1 MKNKIPTGSILNS
14 SVLPEMTGSNVE
26 FLHESGIYQA
36 NRPDVFSEQQMDIYG
51 ERLAKTHHLSSAKRS
66 YKLLQRLKENEQ
78 ALIKSA
84 EILSA
89 GDERN
94 LTPAGEWLLDNFYI
108 IEEQIRMVRHLLPAK
123 FGQGLPV
130 LTEPA
135 HYLRIQAIADEMISH
150 SDGRLESSVL
160 STFIHAYQ
168 RVTPLLM
175 GELWALPAMLRFA
188 LIDNLAR
195 IAVGVADIHQERG
208 QAEEWINEIIHH
220 SAKDASKVIQV
231 IARMADKN
239 DQLSGAFVAELARKL
254 NGQNHSLALTWV
266 EQHLLNTGRNT
277 ADVIEQFN
285 RHLSLSQLSVS
296 NSISGLRQLGEINW
310 QDLVE
315 SLSLV
320 EQVLAQDPSGI
331 YSQMHFDSRDQ
342 YRHVIEELARQSQ
355 FDELSVANQVL
366 ALSRQAGLPIRQQH
380 IGYFLLDKG
389 RTTLEQQLQPRSS
402 LLSQARH
409 HLSQTPLLS
418 WLGSLT
424 LLTTAF
430 TAETLLITRHANMSS
445 LVWLLLL
452 PAVIVIS
459 SQLAMQLLSEVTT
472 RTRHPVPLP
481 RLNFEAAVPDKD
493 RTLVVIPCLISSQ
506 KGIDTLLR
514 SLETSYLGNALA
526 NITFALLA
534 DFTDSKAEHQA
545 NDDEIIG
552 YAVLKIE
559 ALNRRYSSKT
569 QNDVL
574 FSLLHRNRV
583 HNPSQGVWMGYER
596 KRGKL
601 HALNR
606 WLQGEEEM
614 FNVTVGAT
622 HAQMRQVKYVI
633 TLDSDTILPRE
644 TAHKLI
650 GIMAHPLNAP
660 VFDDRLNRVVEGY
673 AILQPRLAE
682 EIPPFGQ
689 GIYARLSSSVP
700 GNDAYSSMS
709 SDIYQDLFGEGSF
722 VGKGIYDV
730 AAFTRAT
737 RNTCPENLV
746 LSHDLLE
753 GCYARSGV
761 VSNVVLYEHYPDN
774 YLSDVARRF
783 RWVRGDWQLLN
794 WLRLRVR
801 LADGSHQSNP
811 LSALSRWKL
820 FDNLRRSVVAP
831 ALLMLIFLTFTYVAN
846 PIFWLGCI
854 VLYLLLPGLLALG
867 IEGMRKSKKRAW
879 QHHLYILSAD
889 ALTRLSRAALLLAA
903 LPHESYWSLK
913 AIVVT
918 LWRLNVT
925 GQFLHE
931 WKSVAAGHAGQA
943 PGLSHFYRAMWIN
956 PMAGVA
962 LSLLTGLINPMLL
975 PMAMPIALLWAAAP
989 GLLWH
994 LSKPASSRQKRLSFE
1009 QQQFLRQ
1016 TARHTWAW
1024 FDDFVTA
1031 EHHHLPPDNFQEVL
1045 QPTVAHRTSP
1055 TNIGLSLLANL
1066 TAWDFGYVTQKQVI
1080 NRTLATLDS
1089 LDRME
1094 HFRGHLYNWY
1104 DTYTLQPLHPRY
1116 ISTVDSGNLAAHL
1129 ITLQS
1134 GLAQWKHQ
1142 PLLALPVIMAGL
1154 QDTFL
1159 LAEKQMGAER
1169 NHHWE
1174 ALTAEFAGLQQAQP
1188 AAIAK
1193 RTSALIG
1200 LSERVLAEIVFPQ
1213 QQVKWFELFIRQ
1225 LIEFQEEW
1233 TLFFSWLTP
1242 QHTLPKELPSLLW
1255 LVELHVHYP
1264 DLPLNQ
1270 SEPVI
1275 WAARE
1280 RMATL
1285 LELEGRLENHA
1296 KMDFRFLYLP
1306 ATSLLSVGYNL
1317 DSGLMDKGAYDL
1329 FPSEVRLTHYF
1340 AISANQL
1347 PVKSWF
1353 VLGRL
1358 FTQLANKPAVMS
1370 WSGSMFEYLMP
1381 HLVMPVYPDTL
1392 LEKMALA
1399 AVRQQIASGEAAH
1412 IPWGVSESAYAAF
1425 DDSQNYQYKAF
1436 GTPELGLKRGLGDD
1450 HVVAPYATLLALM
1463 VLPHPA
1469 TENLMKLKKMGACGK
1484 YGFYEALDFT
1494 AHRLARG
1501 QQFVAVKTY
1510 MAHHQAMGFLAIS
1523 HLLFDAPMVTRFMS
1537 TARFQSSYLL
1547 LQERVPDDIE
1557 LYTPRRQFAEV
1568 VDKAPRSD
1576 LARLREFSGSAGHLP
1591 QLQLLSN
1598 ANYHVLVTQ
1607 SGAGYS
1613 LWKGLSLT
1621 RWRADGTCNQH
1632 GIFCYIR
1639 DRQTGEVISP
1649 TFQPTCNEEPQYIA
1663 RFSDAAAEFEA
1674 RNETLSTHTHI
1685 VVSPEDDVEIRRVIL
1700 TNHSRQPRDIDITSY
1715 AEVVL
1720 APAASDMAHPAFSN
1734 LFVQTEI
1741 VAELEAILTHRRP
1754 REEKTEPVWMFHALL
1769 IHGASERA
1777 TSFETDRAQF
1787 IGRGNSAANPQAL
1800 APDGVLSGSAG
1811 AVLDPLLSIRQKI
1824 QLKPGKSITLDL
1836 IYGVTSQRAACLALL
1851 EKYRNNV
1858 YANRVFEMASSHS
1871 QVALRQLNITAEDA
1885 SLYNQ
1890 LASAVIFA
1898 SPEMRGDSKYLQQNR
1913 LGQTSLW
1920 RHSLS
1925 GDLPIVLVRIENG
1938 TQLSLVSNLIKAH
1951 QYWRQKGLVTDLVII
1966 NGEHGGYQQLLQ
1978 NQLLTMMASAE
1989 TQQLV
1994 DKPGGVF
2001 IRQSEHLASEDITL
2015 LISVAAV
2022 VLEGR
2027 NGSLA
2032 DQLTVLLKPQPTPAS
2047 AHFLPHK
2054 HSAPAAVLPPSSAAL
2069 QMFNGTGGYTAEG
2082 NEYHIHLPENHQTPA
2097 PWCNVLANKQFG
2109 CVVSESGQAY
2119 TWYENAHEYRLTPW
2133 QNDPVSDTSGEAFYL
2148 RDEES
2153 GDVWSPLPLPMRGK
2167 GAYVTQ
2173 HGMGYSR
2180 FVHQERG
2187 ISSSVTTFVARE
2199 EAAKITLVTLSN
2211 LSGRTRYMSITGYVE
2226 WVLGELMSQSAP
2238 HVQTSSAMVEA
2249 GSAILAINRYNSAG
2263 SARTTF
2269 FAASGNQITFSGNRL
2284 ECLGRNGSMRKPA
2297 MMQARGLSGNT
2308 GAGFDPCATLQT
2320 LTTLIDGDTRTFVF
2334 VLGAA
2339 EDTDAALTLMQR
2351 FLPLEA
2357 AEAELEQVKKQW
2369 QDVLNKIEVQT
2380 PDRAVNL
2387 LANRWLLYQTL
2398 ASRLLARSGYY
2409 QSGGAFGFRDQ
2420 LQDTLA
2426 LTHAAPQLLREQLQ
2440 LCASRQFLEGDVQH
2454 WWHPPTGR
2462 GVRTRCSD
2470 DYLWLPYALCHY
2482 VTATDDLTLL
2492 EQQVPYLEAALLLPE
2507 QESVYSLPGV
2517 SQIHENLWEHALR
2530 AIKHALTFGE
2540 HGLPLIGSGDWNDG
2554 MSAVG
2559 IAGRGES
2566 VWLGFF
2572 LYSVLTRFAAL
2583 SHRLGKTDA
2592 ATLCLSQADSL
2603 KTALNNVAWDG
2614 EWFLRGYFDSGET
2627 LGSHLNSECRIDAIA
2642 QSWSVL
2648 SGAGDPDK
2656 CESAMQALHQ
2666 QLVDNDNGLI
2676 KLLTP
2681 PFNGEGPNP
2690 GYIRGYLPGTRENG
2704 GQYTHAALWAIMAFA
2719 EMGHVDRAWS
2729 LLALVN
2735 PINHSLTPA
2744 DVETYKV
2751 EPYVM
2756 AADVYSAENHEGRG
2770 GWTWYTGSA
2779 GWAYQLIIESLLGI
2793 IRHGKQL
2800 QLRPRLPT
2808 AWPGAKVT
2816 YREGEA
2822 TYEIDIVRAEGAHQ
2836 MWLDG
2841 ELCAGDEITLC
2852 DDARH
2857 HQVII
2862 HLTPSLRCQGVSS
2875 IDS

>member
-1 MKNKIPTGSILNS
+1 MKNKLPTGLIINS
-14 SVLPEMTGSNVE
+14 SALPATERTSIE

-36 NRPDVFSEQQMDIYG
+36 NRPDVFSEQQMENYG
-51 ERLAKTHHLSSAKRS
+51 ARLAKTHHLSTAKKS
-66 YKLLQRLKENEQ
+66 YKLLQRLAENEH

-84 EILSA
+84 EILST
-89 GDERN
+89 GDKRN

-108 IEEQIRMVRHLLPAK
+108 IEEQIRMVRQLLPTK
-123 FGQGLPV
+123 FGQGLPA
-130 LTEPA
+130 LTEPS
-135 HYLRIQAIADEMISH
+135 HTLRIQAIADEMISH
-150 SDGRLESSVL
+150 SDGRLESAVL
-160 STFIHAYQ
+160 SRFIQAYQ

-188 LIDNLAR
+188 LLDNLAR
-195 IAVGVADIHQERG
+195 IAQGVAEIHLERS
-208 QAEEWINEIIHH
+208 QAGAWIDEIVHH
-220 SAKDASKVIQV
+220 SAKDATRVIQV
-231 IARMADKN
+231 IAEMAHKN
-239 DQLSGAFVAELARKL
+239 EQLSGAFVAELARKL

-285 RHLSLSQLSVS
+285 RQLSLSQLSVS
-296 NSISGLRQLGEINW
+296 NSITGLRQLGEINW
-310 QDLVE
+310 QDFVE

-320 EQVLAQDPSGI
+320 EQVLVQDPVGI
-331 YSQMHFDSRDQ
+331 YPQMHFDSRDQ

-355 FDELSVANQVL
+355 FDELAVANQ
-366 ALSRQAGLPIRQQH
+366 ALTLCRQAGLPPRQQH

-389 RTTLEQQLQPRSS
+389 RTQLEQQLQPRSS

-430 TAETLLITRHANMSS
+430 SAETLLVTHHAGMSVVLWIL
-445 LVWLLLL
+445 LV
-452 PAVIVIS
+452 PAVILIS
-459 SQLAMQLLSEVTT
+459 SQLALQLLSEVTT

-481 RLNFEAAVPDKD
+481 RLNFEQAVPDGD
-493 RTLVVIPCLISSQ
+493 RTLVVIPCLIST
-506 KGIDTLLR
+506 KTGTDTLLR
-514 SLETSYLGNALA
+514 SLETSYLGNALD
-526 NITFALLA
+526 NISFALLA
-534 DFTDSKAEHQA
+534 DFTDSVAEHEVQ
-545 NDDEIIG
+545 DDEVIG

-559 ALNRRYSSKT
+559 ALNRRYSSKA
-569 QNDVL
+569 NHDVL
-574 FSLLHRNRV
+574 FTLLHRNRV

-606 WLQGEEEM
+606 WLQGEAEM
-614 FNVTVGAT
+614 FNVIVGANQ
-622 HAQMRQVKYVI
+622 AQMRTVKYVI

-660 VFDDRLNRVVEGY
+660 VFDERLNRVVEGY

-689 GIYARLSSSVP
+689 GLYARLSSSVP

-730 AAFTRAT
+730 AAFSRAT

-794 WLRLRVR
+794 WLRLQVR
-801 LADGSHQSNP
+801 LEDGGHQANP

-820 FDNLRRSVVAP
+820 FDNLRRSLVAP
-831 ALLMLIFLTFTYVAN
+831 ALLLLICLSFTTVAN
-846 PIFWLGCI
+846 PLFWLSCI
-854 VLYLLLPGLLALG
+854 VLFLLLPGILALG

-879 QHHLYILSAD
+879 QHHLSILATD
-889 ALTRLSRAALLLAA
+889 ALTRLSRAGLTLAT

-913 AIVVT
+913 AIIIT
-918 LWRLNVT
+918 LWRLNVS
-925 GQFLHE
+925 GQFLNE
-931 WKSVAAGHAGQA
+931 WKSASAGSAANV
-943 PGLSHFYRAMWIN
+943 PTLRHFYRAMWIN
-956 PMAGVA
+956 PLAGVA
-962 LSLLTGLINPMLL
+962 LSLLTVLLNPSLTAL
-975 PMAMPIALLWAAAP
+975 VVPLALLWLATP
-989 GLLWH
+989 WLLWR
-994 LSKPASSRQKRLSFE
+994 LSKPAEARQKKLSVE
-1009 QQQFLRQ
+1009 QQQFLRSS
-1016 TARHTWAW
+1016 ARHTWAW
-1024 FDDFVTA
+1024 FEDFVTA
-1031 EHHHLPPDNFQEVL
+1031 EHNHLPPDNFQEVL

-1055 TNIGLSLLANL
+1055 TNVGLSLLATL

-1080 NRTLATLDS
+1080 SRTLATLDS

-1104 DTYTLQPLHPRY
+1104 DTYTLKPLQPRY
-1116 ISTVDSGNLAAHL
+1116 VSTVDSGNLAAHL
-1129 ITLQS
+1129 ATLQA
-1134 GLAQWKHQ
+1134 GLAQWKQQ
-1142 PLLALPVIMAGL
+1142 PLLSLAIIMAGL
-1154 QDTFL
+1154 NDTLL
-1159 LAEKQMGAER
+1159 LAKTQLGAER
-1169 NHHWE
+1169 NDRWDE
-1174 ALTAEFAGLQQAQP
+1174 VAEQFVVLQQAAP
-1188 AAIAK
+1188 AAI
-1193 RTSALIG
+1193 THQLSALIT
-1200 LSERVLAEIVFPQ
+1200 LSEILLAQMKMPPL
-1213 QQVKWFELFIRQ
+1213 QVKWFELFIRQ
-1225 LIEFQEEW
+1225 LLDFQQEW
-1233 TLFFSWLTP
+1233 ALFFSWITP
-1242 QHTLPKELPSLLW
+1242 EHTLPATLPSLLW
-1255 LVELHVHYP
+1255 LSELGTHYP
-1264 DLPLNQ
+1264 ELDAQQ
-1270 SEPVI
+1270 SAPVM

-1285 LELEGRLENHA
+1285 LELEGRLDDHA
-1296 KMDFRFLYLP
+1296 KMDFRFLYVEST
-1306 ATSLLSVGYNL
+1306 ALLSVGYSL
-1317 DSGLMDKGAYDL
+1317 DSGLLDKGSYDL

-1358 FTQLANKPAVMS
+1358 FTQLDNQPAVMS

-1392 LEKMALA
+1392 LEKMALS
-1399 AVRQQIASGEAAH
+1399 AVKQQIASGEAAQ

-1436 GTPELGLKRGLGDD
+1436 GTPELGLKRGLSDD
-1450 HVVAPYATLLALM
+1450 HVVAPYASMLALM
-1463 VLPHPA
+1463 VLPLQA
-1469 TENLMKLKKMGACGK
+1469 IDNLMKLKKMGACGK

-1510 MAHHQAMGFLAIS
+1510 MAHHQGMGLLAIS
-1523 HLLFDAPMVTRFMS
+1523 HLLLNAPMVARFMS
-1537 TARFQSSYLL
+1537 SARFQSSYLL

-1557 LYTPRRQFAEV
+1557 LYTPRRQF
-1568 VDKAPRSD
+1568 VDNSDNKPRSD
-1576 LARLREFSGSAGHLP
+1576 APELREFSGAAAHLP

-1598 ANYHVLVTQ
+1598 ANYHVMVTQ
-1607 SGAGYS
+1607 SGTGYS
-1613 LWKGLSLT
+1613 LWKGLALT

-1639 DRQTGEVISP
+1639 DRQSGEVISP
-1649 TFQPTCNEEPQYIA
+1649 TFQPSGVIQAQHLA
-1663 RFSDAAAEFEA
+1663 RFTNAGAEFEA
-1674 RNETLSTHTHI
+1674 RSESLSARLHV
-1685 VVSPEDDVEIRRVIL
+1685 VVSPEDDVEIRRLVL
-1700 TNHSRQPRDIDITSY
+1700 TNHSRQLREIDITSY

-1720 APAASDMAHPAFSN
+1720 APAASDLAHPAFSN

-1754 REEKTEPVWMFHALL
+1754 REAKTDPVWMFHALL
-1769 IHGASERA
+1769 IHGASERD
-1777 TSFETDRAQF
+1777 THYETDRAQF
-1787 IGRGNSAANPQAL
+1787 IGRGNTTANPQAV
-1800 APDGVLSGSAG
+1800 APGGVLSGSAG
-1811 AVLDPLLSIRQKI
+1811 SVLDPLLSIRQKI
-1824 QLKPGKSITLDL
+1824 QLRPGKSITLDL
-1836 IYGVTSQRAACLALL
+1836 LYGVTEQRAACLALI

-1858 YANRVFEMASSHS
+1858 YANRVFEMAASHS
-1871 QVALRQLNITAEDA
+1871 QVALRQLNIAAEDA

-1898 SPEMRGDSKYLQQNR
+1898 SPEMRGDSQRLLQNR
-1913 LGQTSLW
+1913 LGQTALW

-1951 QYWRQKGLVTDLVII
+1951 QYWRQKGLTVDLVIL
-1966 NGEHGGYQQLLQ
+1966 NGEQGGYQQLLQ
-1978 NQLLTMMASAE
+1978 NQLVKMIASGDV
-1989 TQQLV
+1989 QQLT
-1994 DKPGGVF
+1994 DKPGGIF
-2001 IRQSEHLASEDITL
+2001 IRQSDHLVFEDITL
-2015 LISVAAV
+2015 LLSVAAV

-2027 NGSLA
+2027 HGSLA
-2032 DQLTVLLKPQPTPAS
+2032 DQLTVLLKPQPTPPS
-2047 AHFLPHK
+2047 AHFLPAK
-2054 HSAPAAVLPPSSAAL
+2054 HAAPAPVSLTLPDTL
-2069 QMFNGTGGYTAEG
+2069 QLFNGTGGYNADG
-2082 NEYHIHLPENHQTPA
+2082 SEYHILLPEEHQTPA

-2109 CVVSESGQAY
+2109 SVISESGQAY
-2119 TWYENAHEYRLTPW
+2119 SWYENAHEYRLTPW
-2133 QNDPVSDTSGEAFYL
+2133 HNDPVSDTSGEAFYL

-2153 GDVWSPLPLPMRGK
+2153 GDVWSPMPLPLRGK
-2167 GAYVTQ
+2167 GDYLTQ

-2180 FVHQERG
+2180 FVHQEQG
-2187 ISSSVTTFVARE
+2187 ICSSVTTFVAGE
-2199 EAAKITLVTLSN
+2199 DAAKITLIQLSN

-2226 WVLGELMSQSAP
+2226 WVLGERVSQSAR
-2238 HVQTSSAMVEA
+2238 HVQTSSANVES
-2249 GSAILAINRYNSAG
+2249 GSAILAVNPYVSAG
-2263 SARTTF
+2263 STRTAF
-2269 FAASGNQITFSGNRL
+2269 FAASGNQIAFSGNRL
-2284 ECLGRNGSMRKPA
+2284 ECLGRNGSTRNPA

-2308 GAGFDPCATLQT
+2308 GAGLDPCASLQT

-2339 EDTDAALTLMQR
+2339 EDSGSALALMQQ
-2351 FLPLEA
+2351 FLPTDR
-2357 AEAELEQVKKQW
+2357 AEAELERVKRHWRGLLDK
-2369 QDVLNKIEVQT
+2369 VAVFT

-2420 LQDTLA
+2420 LQDTLS
-2426 LTHAAPQLLREQLQ
+2426 LTHAAPQLLRDQLL
-2440 LCASRQFLEGDVQH
+2440 LCASRQFIEGDVQH
-2454 WWHPPTGR
+2454 WWHPPSGR

-2470 DYLWLPYALCHY
+2470 DYLWLPFALCHY
-2482 VTATDDLTLL
+2482 ISATDDLALL
-2492 EQQVPYLEAALLLPE
+2492 EQQVAYLEAPPLPAE
-2507 QESVYSLPGV
+2507 EESVYSLPNI
-2517 SQIHENLWEHALR
+2517 SQQSENLWDHALR
-2530 AIKHALTFGE
+2530 AIKHGLNFGE
-2540 HGLPLIGSGDWNDG
+2540 HGLPLMGSGDWNDG

-2559 IAGRGES
+2559 IAGKGES

-2572 LYSVLTRFAAL
+2572 LYTVLTRFAAL
-2583 SHRLGKTDA
+2583 SERLGKTETA
-2592 ATLCLSQADSL
+2592 SLCQRQADEL
-2603 KTALNNVAWDG
+2603 KTALNQVAWDG

-2627 LGSHLNSECRIDAIA
+2627 LGSHSNAECRIDAIA

-2648 SGAGDPDK
+2648 SGAGDQAK
-2656 CESAMQALHQ
+2656 SASAMQALDR
-2666 QLVDNDNGLI
+2666 QLVDSDNGLI
-2676 KLLTP
+2676 RLLTP
-2681 PFNGEGPNP
+2681 PFNGVGPNP
-2690 GYIRGYLPGTRENG
+2690 GYIRGYLPGIRENG
-2704 GQYTHAALWAIMAFA
+2704 GQYTHGALWAIMAFA
-2719 EMGHVDRAWS
+2719 EMGQVDRAWA
-2729 LLALVN
+2729 LLALIN
-2735 PINHSLTPA
+2735 PINHSLNAA

-2793 IRHGKQL
+2793 TRHGDKL
-2800 QLRPRLPT
+2800 QLRPHLPA
-2808 AWPGAKVT
+2808 AWPGVKVI
-2816 YREGEA
+2816 YREGEGV
-2822 TYEIDIVRAEGAHQ
+2822 YEIDITRASGDYQ
-2836 MWLDG
+2836 LWLDN
-2841 ELCAGDEITLC
+2841 ERCAADQITLSI
-2852 DDARH
+2852 AAEH
-2857 HQVII
+2857 HQVRII
-2862 HLTPSLRCQGVSS
+2862 SDGNHHSAH
-2875 IDS
+2875 